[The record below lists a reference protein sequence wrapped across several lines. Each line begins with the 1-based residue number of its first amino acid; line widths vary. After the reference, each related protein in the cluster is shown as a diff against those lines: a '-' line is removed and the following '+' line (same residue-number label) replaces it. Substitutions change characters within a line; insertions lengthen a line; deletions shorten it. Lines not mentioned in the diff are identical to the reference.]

1 MRVNASRE
9 SPGSPVTADFVN
21 AIAAGAAKTL
31 ARGADSE

>member
-9 SPGSPVTADFVN
+9 SSGSPVTPDFVN
-21 AIAAGAAKTL
+21 AIAAAAAKTL